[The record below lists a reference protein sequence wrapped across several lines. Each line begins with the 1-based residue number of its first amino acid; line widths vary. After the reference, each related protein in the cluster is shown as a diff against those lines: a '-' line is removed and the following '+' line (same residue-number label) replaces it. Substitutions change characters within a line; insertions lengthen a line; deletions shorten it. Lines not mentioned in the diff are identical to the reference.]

1 MSVSFER
8 PYVVSWNLTYRC
20 NLACEH
26 CYLDAGPA
34 QVETENFA
42 DRSEL
47 GTAECYE
54 VVDQLAAFAPECLTI
69 LTGGEPLLRKD
80 ILEIAGY
87 AAGKGLWVVVGTN
100 GVRITPNLA
109 RLLLEHGVRGMAL
122 SLDSLDPLRHDTF
135 RRVRGAF
142 QNTVAGARILKDA
155 GLPFIV
161 QTTVGKHNAAELP
174 ALAEFA
180 QAELGAGVWN
190 LYFLVQ
196 SGRGQFVTD
205 LDTESYDALL
215 QDLHGIQE
223 AYAGRMVVNAKCAPH
238 AVRTLFERNP
248 ESPLIRTYTGGAGG
262 CPAGT
267 HYFGIRPNG
276 DVTPCPYLPAFGG
289 NLRGDSL
296 ARIWNESAL
305 FQDVRRRDELGGR
318 CGKCEFNGACGG
330 CRARAW
336 AQTGDVLAE
345 DPLCSYEPG
354 RHPEALQLLKPG
366 LSYGESAERAVAWEP
381 QAEERMKRIPAFVR
395 GMVVRRVEDYC
406 REHGLHVV
414 TARALDEIRARM
426 PVRPPFA
433 RG

>member
-1 MSVSFER
+1 
-8 PYVVSWNLTYRC
+8 
-20 NLACEH
+20 
-26 CYLDAGPA
+26 
-34 QVETENFA
+34 
-42 DRSEL
+42 
-47 GTAECYE
+47 
-54 VVDQLAAFAPECLTI
+54 
-69 LTGGEPLLRKD
+69 
-80 ILEIAGY
+80 
-87 AAGKGLWVVVGTN
+87 
-100 GVRITPNLA
+100 
-109 RLLLEHGVRGMAL
+109 
-122 SLDSLDPLRHDTF
+122 
-135 RRVRGAF
+135 
-142 QNTVAGARILKDA
+142 VAGARILKDA

-161 QTTVGKHNAAELP
+161 QTTVGKHNSAELT

-205 LDTESYDALL
+205 LDPESYDAVL

-223 AYAGRMVVNAKCAPH
+223 AYAGRMVVNAQCAPH

-248 ESPLIRTYTGGAGG
+248 QSPLIRTYTGGAGG

-296 ARIWNESAL
+296 ARIWNESEL
-305 FQDVRRRDELGGR
+305 FQGVRRRDALGGR
-318 CGKCEFNGACGG
+318 CGKCEFGGACGG

-336 AQTGDVLAE
+336 AQTGDLLAE

-354 RHPEALQLLKPG
+354 RHPEALQVLKPG
-366 LSYGESAERAVAWEP
+366 LSYGESAEPGVAWEP
-381 QAEERMKRIPAFVR
+381 QAEERMQRIPAFVR

-406 REHGLHVV
+406 REHGLRVV
-414 TARALDEIRARM
+414 TAQALDEIRARM